1 MGVKKLFKAS
11 TLTRTLTFNMSSDF
25 SSTDLYAAIDDLDK
39 GIGDGQ
45 ISRKRPRESFD
56 LPPLPTTP
64 ITDPAVA
71 VAAAATAKPPRKKKK
86 EKGKGKQTDEA
97 SPATPGTFLS
107 FHSSDL
113 FLMSTISR
121 GYQNSVTPHQC

>member
-1 MGVKKLFKAS
+1 
-11 TLTRTLTFNMSSDF
+11 MSSDF
-25 SSTDLYAAIDDLDK
+25 SSPNPYAALDDPDK

-45 ISRKRPRESFD
+45 ISRKRPRESLD

-71 VAAAATAKPPRKKKK
+71 VAVAATAKPLRKKKK

-107 FHSSDL
+107 FHSFDL
-113 FLMSTISR
+113 FLMSIIFR
-121 GYQNSVTPHQC
+121 GYQDSVTPH